1 VLRMTHRN
9 PVPAGLLVL
18 ALSVFAPLTGQT
30 AGAPPVMSDGPFW
43 TGMSN
48 AATFKDLN
56 QRRIEAA
63 RTEIQKMIAIKGKR
77 TIANTL
83 GPYDEASRY
92 LDAAGSQAGLIEV
105 VHPDSTLRD
114 AAEEMSQAAS
124 DYATEISLDRRVYD
138 AMAALDL
145 TGADDETRY
154 YVTKELR
161 DFKLAGVD
169 KDDATRAR
177 IKELRDELVK
187 IGQDFS
193 RNIRDD
199 VRTIKVKPA
208 DLTGLPKDFLD
219 ARKPGADGMLTLD
232 INYPDY
238 IPTMTYCTNDDVR
251 KRLFMEYQN
260 RAFPANVA
268 VLHRMIGARDSLAK
282 LIGYT
287 SWADYITANK
297 MAGSA
302 KNVRDFIDKI
312 VAASGPSQ
320 DRDYKVLLARKQ
332 KDVPGATQIG
342 FWEIPYYTELVK
354 RSEYSFDSQS
364 IRPYLPFDRVKEGVL
379 GTASKLFGLSFKKVD
394 GVAVWDPSVEC
405 YEVYDGGKKIGRFYL
420 DMHPRKNKYNH
431 AAEFDIRTGV
441 AGKQLPEAALV
452 CNLPGGIAGDPGLC
466 QIDDVNTVFHE
477 FGHLMHGIIGGQRK
491 WCGTSG
497 IRTEHDFVEAPS
509 QMLEEWMKDPKVLQT
524 FAKQYQ
530 SGEPVPADLV
540 NRMKRAQEFG
550 KGLAVRRQMV
560 YADLSLSI
568 YDRDPAKVDLD
579 GITRDLVTRYQP
591 YPYPEGTHF
600 ACSFGH
606 LDEYSAVYYTY
617 MWSLVIAK
625 DMYSAFDPNDL
636 LDTKVSLRYKNAVL
650 AAGGSKPAADMVK
663 DFLGRPFGFDSYKTW
678 LDAAP

>member
-1 VLRMTHRN
+1 VSRTFHGN
-9 PVPAGLLVL
+9 PVHAGFL
-18 ALSVFAPLTGQT
+18 ALSIAIAAPLTLNAAST
-30 AGAPPVMSDGPFW
+30 LPVMSDGPFW
-43 TGMSN
+43 TGTPD
-48 AATFKDLN
+48 AAGYKDLN
-56 QRRIEAA
+56 QRRIDAA
-63 RTEIQKMIAIKGKR
+63 KTEIQKMIAVKGKR

-83 GPYDEASRY
+83 VPYDEASRY
-92 LDAAGSQAGLIEV
+92 LDAAGAQSELIEV
-105 VHPDSTLRD
+105 VHPDSTVRD
-114 AAEEMSQAAS
+114 AAEEMSQAVS

-138 AMAALDL
+138 ALAALDL

-169 KDDATRAR
+169 KDDKTRAR

-199 VRTIKVKPA
+199 VRTIKAKPA

-219 ARKPGADGMLTLD
+219 ARKPGTDGMVTLD

-238 IPTMTYCTNDDVR
+238 IPTMTYCSNDDVR

-260 RAFPANVA
+260 RAYPANEA

-302 KNVRDFIDKI
+302 KNVRQFIDKI

-320 DRDYKVLLARKQ
+320 DRDYKILLARKQ
-332 KDVPGATQIG
+332 KDVPGATTMS
-342 FWEIPYYTELVK
+342 FWEVPYYTELVK
-354 RSEYSFDSQS
+354 RSEYDFDSQS
-364 IRPYLPFDRVKEGVL
+364 IRPYLPFDKVKEGVL

-394 GVAVWDPSVEC
+394 GVPVWDASVEC

-477 FGHLMHGIIGGQRK
+477 FGHLMHAIIGGQRK

-509 QMLEEWMKDPKVLQT
+509 QMLEEWMRDPKVLQT
-524 FAKQYQ
+524 FAKHYQ
-530 SGEPVPADLV
+530 TGEPVPTELV
-540 NRMKRAQEFG
+540 NKMKRAQEFA
-550 KGLAVRRQMV
+550 KGLGVRRQMV

-568 YDRDPAKVDLD
+568 YDQDPAKVDLD

-600 ACSFGH
+600 ACAFGH

-636 LDTKVSLRYKNAVL
+636 LDPKVSTRYKNAVL
-650 AAGGSKPAADMVK
+650 AQGGSKPAADMVK

-678 LDAAP
+678 LDSAP